1 MRMVTRLTSLCVLSS
16 LAATTLMNFAVPS
29 VQAASTAKTL
39 VIATDLPLGSKNFD
53 SSDSINKAI
62 ALYLKQINY
71 RAGRFKVALKIYDNS
86 SPDTGG
92 WDPLQCAQNAIAH
105 VANKDEVAV
114 MGPFNSGCAKLEVPI
129 LNQAPK
135 GAMLI
140 VSNSNTNPGLTKVW
154 GAGEPNIYYPTG
166 VRNYA
171 RTATTD
177 DQQGAADAEFLKSKG
192 VKSVYVITDTQTY
205 GSGVAQSFTA
215 KAKAI
220 GLKVLSTGSIG
231 EGWDPKQSDYLAL
244 FQKIQVL
251 APDAIFAGGN
261 YSNNGAALIRDK
273 VAVLGDNTKI
283 KFMAPDGFS
292 GYPAF
297 LSAPE
302 AQGAYLSFAG
312 LSSALITR
320 SQPDGFTAKFLAS
333 YLSAYG
339 KSAVGSYT
347 LYGVSALQ
355 VILAAI
361 AKSDGT
367 RKGVNDAVFSG
378 SGVSIPASKSI
389 LGQALHISTGGAR
402 EVVAAGD
409 TTVRAITIEQ
419 VENSQEVTL
428 QAWVVK

>member
-1 MRMVTRLTSLCVLSS
+1 M
-16 LAATTLMNFAVPS
+16 
-29 VQAASTAKTL
+29 
-39 VIATDLPLGSKNFD
+39 
-53 SSDSINKAI
+53 
-62 ALYLKQINY
+62 
-71 RAGRFKVALKIYDNS
+71 
-86 SPDTGG
+86 
-92 WDPLQCAQNAIAH
+92 
-105 VANKDEVAV
+105 
-114 MGPFNSGCAKLEVPI
+114 
-129 LNQAPK
+129 
-135 GAMLI
+135 I

-302 AQGAYLSFAG
+302 AQGAYLSFVG

-347 LYGVSALQ
+347 LYGASALQ

-409 TTVRAITIEQ
+409 TTARAIMIEQ